1 MVSVLAY
8 EHFFL
13 CVLSRIMWLLDGTVP
28 QNSAAPFHPRHAN
41 NKSFL
46 FRLSCKNDLKEKEN

>member
-8 EHFFL
+8 KHFFF
-13 CVLSRIMWLLDGTVP
+13 CVLSRIMWLLDGTVLL
-28 QNSAAPFHPRHAN
+28 NSAAPFHQRHAN

-46 FRLSCKNDLKEKEN
+46 FRLLCKSDLKEKEN